1 MRRRNGFA
9 PRHHPR
15 RWLRVAALAATVLAA
30 LCILR
35 ACAVQS
41 LVYSSS
47 GTVIFIPK

>member
-1 MRRRNGFA
+1 MRRRNGFST
-9 PRHHPR
+9 RHRPR
-15 RWLRVAALAATVLAA
+15 RWLRAAVLAGAVLLA